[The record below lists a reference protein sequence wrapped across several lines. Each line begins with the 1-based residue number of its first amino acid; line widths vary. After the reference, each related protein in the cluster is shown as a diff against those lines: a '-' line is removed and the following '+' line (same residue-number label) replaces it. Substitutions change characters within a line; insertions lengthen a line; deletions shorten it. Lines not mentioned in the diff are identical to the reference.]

1 MMPSSSDYQD
11 FLNHLTNNAIASIKQ
26 AGVIARS
33 YGSAYIGT
41 EHLLL
46 GLLAQNSS
54 MGAKILESAG
64 VTLEKARLAFSLTPK
79 TVTVSN
85 IGEKGL
91 SETAKLTLK
100 MAADIAQDYNQEYCG
115 TEHILYSILTQKN
128 ARATVLLRDMN
139 IDIDTLLIE
148 LEQFLNRQQFDNNNE
163 DIGAHRRTNHKA
175 HKTALDFFG
184 NDLTAQANAGK
195 LDPVVGREAQIKRLV
210 TILNRRTKNNPVLIG
225 EPGVGKTAIVEGLAQ
240 RIVSEDVPDSLL
252 DKKIIMLDLAGM
264 IAGTKYRGE
273 FEERL
278 KRVLSELE
286 NDDKI
291 IIFIDELHL
300 IVGAG
305 AAEGAMDAGNMLK
318 PALARGTIRVIG
330 ATTTAEYT
338 KHIEKD
344 AALER
349 RFQPIQVPETTQP
362 ETLAILKG
370 LRKHYED
377 FHGVS
382 IDDAVLEDIVNLA
395 KRYIN
400 DRFMPD
406 KAIDLLDETAAGIR
420 VEKTRTSPEVRK
432 LQKELK
438 IVNNHID
445 DAVDNEDYER
455 AARYKTRASQI
466 NEQLEKLRVSKKIH
480 KTLIVTSDDVAAVI
494 SRMTGV
500 PVTKVIHA
508 EAKYLLNLEHKLSK
522 QLIGQQEAV
531 EAVSK
536 AIRRNR
542 SGVGSEKRPIGSF
555 VFLGPTGVGKTEL
568 ARILAKEFF
577 GSDEALVKID
587 MSEFGEHHNVSRLV
601 GAPAGYIGYDEGG
614 QLTDKVRRQPYSL
627 VLFDEIEKAHP
638 DVFNMLLQILED
650 GTASAL
656 TLTVCTASAQVAK
669 PNIVMIVS
677 DDFGYGDMGAYGGGD
692 NRGAATPNLDRIAA
706 EGMQFLS
713 SRPALLHP
721 GTRGDDH
728 GTHSEPE
735 RHAHGRLPRSGRR
748 ATRRGVDAG
757 LCSEARRL
765 LHVLHRQVAPGRGRL
780 RASQC
785 AGLRRD
791 ALRRP
796 LPSEHLDLRRPGLVS
811 GHGPGI
817 ARHVQ
822 PGHQGRAIGQG
833 RRAGARG
840 LQNQRGVC
848 QHAGQGRRRHPVL

>member
-1 MMPSSSDYQD
+1 MMPSSPDYQE

-26 AGVIARS
+26 AGAIARS
-33 YGSAYIGT
+33 FGSAYIGT

-79 TVTVSN
+79 TVTVGN

-91 SETAKLTLK
+91 SETAKLTLR
-100 MAADIAQDYNQEYCG
+100 MAADIAQDYNQDYCG

-148 LEQFLNRQQFDNNNE
+148 LEQFLNRQQFEHISE
-163 DIGAHRRTNHKA
+163 DVGSQRRSNHKT
-175 HKTALDFFG
+175 HKTALDYFG
-184 NDLTAQANAGK
+184 NDLTAQARSGK
-195 LDPVVGREAQIKRLV
+195 LDPVVGREAQIKRLI

-240 RIVSEDVPDSLL
+240 RIINEDVPDSLL

-291 IIFIDELHL
+291 IVFIDELHL

-305 AAEGAMDAGNMLK
+305 AAEGAMDAGNILK
-318 PALARGTIRVIG
+318 PALTRGTIRVIG
-330 ATTTAEYT
+330 ATTTTEYT

-349 RFQPIQVPETTQP
+349 RFQPIQVPETTPP

-382 IDDAVLEDIVNLA
+382 IADPVLEDIVNLA
-395 KRYIN
+395 KRYVN

-438 IVNNHID
+438 VVNNHID
-445 DAVDNEDYER
+445 EAVDDEDYER

-466 NEQLEKLRVSKKIH
+466 NDQLEKLRTNSKSS
-480 KTLIVTSDDVAAVI
+480 KTLTVTSEDVAAVI

-500 PVTKVIHA
+500 PATKVIHA

-522 QLIGQQEAV
+522 RVIGQHEAV
-531 EAVSK
+531 EAVAK

-555 VFLGPTGVGKTEL
+555 IFLGPTGVGKTEL
-568 ARILAKEFF
+568 ARVLAKEFF

-601 GAPAGYIGYDEGG
+601 GAPAGYVGYDDGG
-614 QLTDKVRRQPYSL
+614 QLTDKVRHQPYSL

-650 GTASAL
+650 GYL
-656 TLTVCTASAQVAK
+656 TDSKGRRVDFTNTIIIMTS
-669 PNIVMIVS
+669 NIGAEKLQKETNFGFRKTKSS
-677 DDFGYGDMGAYGGGD
+677 DSNSLEAIQEINKEKVLDELKRSMRPELL
-692 NRGAATPNLDRIAA
+692 NRLDRIIV
-706 EGMQFLS
+706 FRSLS
-713 SRPALLHP
+713 KKDIFKIIDLQADMLRSRIQKHKLGLVLTVGAKQYLLE
-721 GTRGDDH
+721 H
-728 GTHSEPE
+728 GYD
-735 RHAHGRLPRSGRR
+735 AHN
-748 ATRRGVDAG
+748 GVRP
-757 LCSEARRL
+757 LRRL
-765 LHVLHRQVAPGRGRL
+765 IQDTIEDQIALNMLDGQYSAGDIVQVGTKNGELTYRVL
-780 RASQC
+780 
-785 AGLRRD
+785 
-791 ALRRP
+791 
-796 LPSEHLDLRRPGLVS
+796 SESAVH
-811 GHGPGI
+811 
-817 ARHVQ
+817 
-822 PGHQGRAIGQG
+822 
-833 RRAGARG
+833 
-840 LQNQRGVC
+840 
-848 QHAGQGRRRHPVL
+848 